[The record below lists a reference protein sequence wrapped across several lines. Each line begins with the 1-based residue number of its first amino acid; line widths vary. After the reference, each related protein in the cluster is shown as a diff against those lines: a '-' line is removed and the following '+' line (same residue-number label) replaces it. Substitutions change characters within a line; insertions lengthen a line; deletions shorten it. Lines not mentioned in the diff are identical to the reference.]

1 VTVSWHGLNRSLM
14 LFNCGIL
21 ACLRNS
27 TVAEAVVH
35 AGERTAYPLEI
46 EVSTHTKLG
55 VKEEREPPSAGLTPL

>member
-1 VTVSWHGLNRSLM
+1 M